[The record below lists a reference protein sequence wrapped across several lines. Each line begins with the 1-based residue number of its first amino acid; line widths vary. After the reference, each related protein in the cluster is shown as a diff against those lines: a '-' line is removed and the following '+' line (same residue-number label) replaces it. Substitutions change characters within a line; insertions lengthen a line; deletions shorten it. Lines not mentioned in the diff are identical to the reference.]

1 MASKTAWNEMPE
13 TQDPLNFHKLVQV
26 FVPTVNSKFT
36 PVPAFAE
43 TRFASLNL
51 HQCTHLQ
58 ADGPVRV
65 SKLLRSR
72 PTRA

>member
-1 MASKTAWNEMPE
+1 MASKGTKCPKRR
-13 TQDPLNFHKLVQV
+13 TPSTF
-26 FVPTVNSKFT
+26 TNSSS
-36 PVPAFAE
+36 
-43 TRFASLNL
+43 ASLRANSEFQIRSCPCRDTL
-51 HQCTHLQ
+51 CVSKSAQCTHLQ